1 MPRSARHIRSIPPFF
16 RYLFSFR
23 KRRATALLHSNFA
36 HHRILLPLSPSVVS
50 VPTTAGSSHLSTPLL
65 SSFSPPK
72 DSLFGAGCL
81 LCLCHY
87 YPPPSAFSPA
97 TVFSFLDRRECG
109 HHLFFF
115 SFFQRRYWRRGS
127 QIGGVGRREE
137 GELHPHSTSCLG
149 ALFSLGVVAAAVVV
163 LLPSPPVF
171 LLLSPSLPFPSS
183 LVVALV
189 VMTVPPP
196 PLPPRYRRHRKVEGI
211 PFPTAVSRKF
221 FFPFYPWSDCSHI
234 FAVKR
239 ESMMLG
245 SGRRKTFVPYF
256 RTLSPLLLPPS
267 PPPANA
273 RSPDGQWQ
281 RKEEKKKKTGTVQRS
296 LLPSL
301 LFLDLF
307 SAA

>member
-1 MPRSARHIRSIPPFF
+1 M
-16 RYLFSFR
+16 
-23 KRRATALLHSNFA
+23 LHSNFA

-65 SSFSPPK
+65 SFSPPK

-211 PFPTAVSRKF
+211 PFPTAVSRKKM
-221 FFPFYPWSDCSHI
+221 FPFYPWSDCSHI

-256 RTLSPLLLPPS
+256 RTLSPLLLPP
-267 PPPANA
+267 PPSRQCQIAGWA
-273 RSPDGQWQ
+273 VA
-281 RKEEKKKKTGTVQRS
+281 EEGREEEEDWHGSTIS
-296 LLPSL
+296 SFLPS
-301 LFLDLF
+301 F
-307 SAA
+307 S

>member
-1 MPRSARHIRSIPPFF
+1 M
-16 RYLFSFR
+16 
-23 KRRATALLHSNFA
+23 
-36 HHRILLPLSPSVVS
+36 
-50 VPTTAGSSHLSTPLL
+50 
-65 SSFSPPK
+65 
-72 DSLFGAGCL
+72 

-149 ALFSLGVVAAAVVV
+149 ALFSLGVAAAAVVV

-211 PFPTAVSRKF
+211 PFPTAVSRKKM
-221 FFPFYPWSDCSHI
+221 FPFYPWSDCSHI

-256 RTLSPLLLPPS
+256 RTLSPLLLPP
-267 PPPANA
+267 PPSRQCQIAGWA
-273 RSPDGQWQ
+273 VA
-281 RKEEKKKKTGTVQRS
+281 EEGREEEEDWHGSTIS
-296 LLPSL
+296 SFLPS
-301 LFLDLF
+301 F
-307 SAA
+307 S